1 MNIYVKK
8 YLKYI
13 MLKYQPLCQYSNKLM
28 YVYGCL
34 CMCVCV
40 YEEGIHK
47 GKLPKAQK
55 RPQTLWL

>member
-1 MNIYVKK
+1 
-8 YLKYI
+8 
-13 MLKYQPLCQYSNKLM
+13 MLKYQSLCQYSNKLM